1 MNAVSKPAAIT
12 LDASGESLGRLASLA
27 AQYLQGKHLVSYSP
41 NKDEG
46 VSVTVK
52 NLSSV
57 HMAVPKLTGKRYYTH
72 TNYPGNMRI
81 ATLKEKWTKN
91 PQKLFVKMVGGML
104 PKNKLRKERLKRL
117 LFA

>member
-1 MNAVSKPAAIT
+1 MTIETQPAAIT
-12 LDASGESLGRLASLA
+12 FDASGKSLGRLASMT
-27 AQYLQGKHLVSYSP
+27 AQYLQGKHLVTYSP

-52 NLSSV
+52 NLSLVRIAAS
-57 HMAVPKLTGKRYYTH
+57 KFTGKRYYTH

-81 ATLKEKWTKN
+81 ATLKEKWAKD

-104 PKNKLRKERLKRL
+104 PKNKLRKMRLKRL

>member
-1 MNAVSKPAAIT
+1 MIPTVKSAIIT
-12 LDASGESLGRLASLA
+12 LDASGKSLGRLASLT

-57 HMAVPKLTGKRYYTH
+57 HMAAPKLTGKRYYTH

-81 ATLKEKWTKN
+81 ATLKEKWAKN

-117 LFA
+117 LFV